1 MTNPLATNANVP
13 TSSDTV
19 FHLRVTKNG
28 VPVDKQVP
36 RTYQYYTGT
45 GGTILYDGS
54 SEIRINGSGL
64 TTPLIVQFGP
74 INNIRNW
81 IGRTVNINIYTPNS
95 RTITLNS
102 SPALM
107 CVNGTLLTQ
116 LSHVIAASTT
126 CKTLTLYFSDT
137 TLLNLDYGASSL
149 GSIVPFPVKTSN
161 LAISYVY
168 GTDSVFSLPCVRILD
183 SNSYDVTINNLEP
196 TLEGTIIPYVSSVS
210 GPGTQFINVGFN
222 PAPRRISST
231 NITGYLTSLGE
242 QEAGFTISAY
252 PILSNVFD
260 KEYFTGS
267 NTDGSLSMYDPLVD
281 LGGIPKT
288 FDANGSQVQLP
299 GDVGPIA
306 IDLADSLVF
315 YVVNSS
321 PTIIRWKSYTTYNE
335 GDLLNLSTL
344 VTALW
349 TTGTTIV
356 DIDFDDKTS
365 SLLVLPNI
373 PTTGKILSIPIRP
386 YLNSDPNTVKTGV
399 LFGATLTLPV
409 GTVLYSMAICPFTRQ
424 IYIGCKPP
432 LFTNSV
438 YKFSPFPALAG
449 PFSYQHPSI
458 SLDRLSITFSSQ
470 GTFFMLFERTLEV
483 YQVNN
488 TRGLSTNPM
497 DTTVIYTIPQ
507 YHQSLSRNC
516 YGWYQQ

>member
-1 MTNPLATNANVP
+1 MTNPLATNAHVP

-28 VPVDKQVP
+28 IPVDKQVP

-64 TTPLIVQFGP
+64 VNPLVVQFGP

-81 IGRTVNINIYTPNS
+81 IGRTVNINIYTPNARS
-95 RTITLNS
+95 ITLNS

-107 CVNGTLLTQ
+107 CVNGTFLTQ

-137 TLLNLDYGASSL
+137 TLINLDYGASSL
-149 GSIVPFPVKTSN
+149 GSIIPFPVKTSN
-161 LAISYVY
+161 LAVSYVY
-168 GTDSVFSLPCVRILD
+168 GTDNVISLPCVRIID
-183 SNSYDVTINNLEP
+183 SSSYDVTINNLEP
-196 TLEGTIIPYVSSVS
+196 TVEGTIIPYVSSVT
-210 GPGTQFINVGFN
+210 GPGTQFITLGYN

-231 NITGYLTSLGE
+231 TITGYLTSLGE

-267 NTDGSLSMYDPLVD
+267 NNNGTLAMYDPLVD
-281 LGGIPKT
+281 FGGIPKT
-288 FDANGSQVQLP
+288 YDANGSEVQLSNDL
-299 GDVGPIA
+299 GAIA
-306 IDLADSLVF
+306 IDLADALVF
-315 YVVNSS
+315 YVVNSA
-321 PTIIRWKSYTTYNE
+321 PTVIRWKSYTTYNE
-335 GDLLNLSTL
+335 GDLLDLSTL
-344 VTALW
+344 VTGFW

-373 PTTGKILSIPIRP
+373 ATTGKILSIPIRP
-386 YLNSDPNTVKTGV
+386 YLNSDPNTVKTGAV
-399 LFGATLTLPV
+399 FGAILTLPA
-409 GTVLYSMAICPFTRQ
+409 GTVPYSMAICPITRE
-424 IYIGCKPP
+424 IYVGCKPP
-432 LFTNSV
+432 AFTNSV

-458 SLDRLSITFSSQ
+458 SSDRLSITFSSQ